1 MENNSGTI
9 ATEVL
14 KLLKSTYGKS
24 MNRLYVLLIIVISM
38 LAISIVDSIYQRC
51 RIIKII
57 EEYESN
63 CVQEVIELH
72 ENE

>member
-24 MNRLYVLLIIVISM
+24 MNRLYILLIIVISM

-57 EEYESN
+57 EEYERN
-63 CVQEVIELH
+63 CVQEVMEL
-72 ENE
+72 NDNQ

>member
-24 MNRLYVLLIIVISM
+24 MNRLYILLIIVISM

-57 EEYESN
+57 EEYERN
-63 CVQEVIELH
+63 CIQEVIELH
-72 ENE
+72 EHE

>member
-1 MENNSGTI
+1 MGNNSGTI

-14 KLLKSTYGKS
+14 RLLKSTYGKS
-24 MNRLYVLLIIVISM
+24 MTRLYILLIIVISM

-57 EEYESN
+57 EEYERN
-63 CVQEVIELH
+63 CVQEVIELN